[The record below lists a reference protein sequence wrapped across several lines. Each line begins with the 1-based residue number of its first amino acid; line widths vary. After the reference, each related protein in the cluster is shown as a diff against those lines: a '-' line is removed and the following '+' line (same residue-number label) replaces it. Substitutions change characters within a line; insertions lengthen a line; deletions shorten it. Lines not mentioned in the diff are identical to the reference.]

1 MLLVIYVLVLHSLYF
16 LLSVSCLLELVHL
29 CSLMYSYIHVCV
41 CVCFLYF
48 VCILLIMDTKAIHT
62 GKRLPVYVRKTN

>member
-29 CSLMYSYIHVCV
+29 CSQMYSYMQVCV
-41 CVCFLYF
+41 CVCAF
-48 VCILLIMDTKAIHT
+48 CILLIMNTKAIHT
-62 GKRLPVYVRKTN
+62 EMRLPVYVRKTN